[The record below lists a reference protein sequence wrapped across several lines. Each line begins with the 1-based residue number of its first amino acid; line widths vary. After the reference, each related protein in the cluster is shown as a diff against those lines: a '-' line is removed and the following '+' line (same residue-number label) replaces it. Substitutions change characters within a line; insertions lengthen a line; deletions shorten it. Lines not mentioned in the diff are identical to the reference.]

1 MKKVVINV
9 RKAMFLFLALII
21 LIGFSHQVQAAA
33 PVVTLNSWDLVD
45 SGKHLDWDG
54 DTNYMVQFTAA
65 VNTWN
70 AYKPSV
76 IRKDSWTVIEDVWI
90 EDYAGDNTT
99 ILTVSSKGK
108 IRFNQ
113 MVMDTHSNAQKTSD
127 CLYALGLALGLGKTY
142 NTIDVMY
149 GYTSSVTTL
158 SVNDKAS
165 YDAAYA
171 KY

>member
-1 MKKVVINV
+1 
-9 RKAMFLFLALII
+9 
-21 LIGFSHQVQAAA
+21 
-33 PVVTLNSWDLVD
+33 
-45 SGKHLDWDG
+45 
-54 DTNYMVQFTAA
+54 MVMFTAA

-76 IRKDSWTVIEDVWI
+76 IRKDSWTVIEDVSI
-90 EDYAGDNTT
+90 EDYTGDNST
-99 ILTVSSKGK
+99 ILTVSSNGK
-108 IRFNQ
+108 IKFNQ
-113 MVMDTHSNAQKTSD
+113 MVMDKHTDAQKTSD

-142 NTIDVMY
+142 NSSDVMY
-149 GYTSSVTTL
+149 AFTSSVTTL

>member
-1 MKKVVINV
+1 MKKVVFKV
-9 RKAMFLFLALII
+9 RKVMSLFLVMIVLTG
-21 LIGFSHQVQAAA
+21 LTHQVQAAA

-54 DTNYMVQFTAA
+54 RTNYMVMFTAA

-76 IRKDSWTVIEDVWI
+76 IRKDSWTVIEDVSI
-90 EDYAGDNTT
+90 EDYIGDNST
-99 ILTVSSKGK
+99 ILTVSSNGK
-108 IRFNQ
+108 IMFNQ
-113 MVMDTHSNAQKTSD
+113 MVMDKHTDAQKTSD

-142 NTIDVMY
+142 NSSDVMY
-149 GYTSSVTTL
+149 AFTSSVTTL

>member
-9 RKAMFLFLALII
+9 RKAISLFLVMSMLVI
-21 LIGFSHQVQAAA
+21 LSHQAQAAVA
-33 PVVTLNSWDLVD
+33 TLNSWDLVD

-54 DTNYMVQFTAA
+54 KTNYMVMFTTA

-76 IRKDSWTVIEDVWI
+76 IRKDSWTVIEDVFI

-113 MVMDTHSNAQKTSD
+113 MVMDKHNDAQKTSD

-142 NTIDVMY
+142 NTADVMY
-149 GYTSSVTTL
+149 AYTSSVTTL
-158 SVNDKAS
+158 SANDKAS
-165 YDAAYA
+165 YDAAYD